1 MGSRRFVLF
10 GRWREPES
18 PAHALAERVSAALRG
33 DPTPEER
40 KRVGRLFAEL
50 CSATVKAWP
59 DEGIATITTHRHRDT
74 GRLTWWETMELYR
87 LLPVGATLWQG
98 VEHGS
103 LDVGASWGTNV
114 TGFGDH
120 WEKVPREGDAP
131 GTGATDMPG
140 AS

>member
-18 PAHALAERVSAALRG
+18 PAHALAERVSAVLRG

-40 KRVGRLFAEL
+40 ERVEHIFREVCGAHVMKVENGANASTYVRNVSTE
-50 CSATVKAWP
+50 
-59 DEGIATITTHRHRDT
+59 
-74 GRLTWWETMELYR
+74 RLTKWEVSELYR
-87 LLPVGATLWQG
+87 RLPQGTTIWIGGTHVLWVTLTWG
-98 VEHGS
+98 
-103 LDVGASWGTNV
+103 DVMRPFGTI
-114 TGFGDH
+114 
-120 WEKVPREGDAP
+120 KVPREGDAP